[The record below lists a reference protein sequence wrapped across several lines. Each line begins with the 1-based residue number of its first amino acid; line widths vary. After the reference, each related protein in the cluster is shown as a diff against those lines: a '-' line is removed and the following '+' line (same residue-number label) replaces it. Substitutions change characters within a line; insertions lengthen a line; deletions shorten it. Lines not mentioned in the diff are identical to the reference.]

1 MHRWRGLRFEVL
13 EGTVDTMTK
22 PTRLARAEALGE
34 WADVVDPGALVE
46 VDTAVLQDLGQLAA
60 KRDALESDVR
70 AAVEEARR
78 SKKSWSEIGAMLGVS
93 KWAVQRKYSTRTNA
107 V

>member
-1 MHRWRGLRFEVL
+1 
-13 EGTVDTMTK
+13 MTK
-22 PTRLARAEALGE
+22 PTRTTRAEVLE
-34 WADVVDPGALVE
+34 QWAEGIDTADLVE
-46 VDTAVLQDLGQLAA
+46 VDTAALLHLGQLAA

-93 KWAVQRKYSTRTNA
+93 KQAAQRKYAKVA

>member
-1 MHRWRGLRFEVL
+1 M
-13 EGTVDTMTK
+13 VDTMTI
-22 PTRLARAEALGE
+22 PTRASRAEALTK
-34 WADVVDPGALVE
+34 WADDVDSSDLVE
-46 VDTAVLQDLGQLAA
+46 VDTAVLQHLGQLAA

-93 KWAVQRKYSTRTNA
+93 KQAAQRKYSTRTNEA
-107 V
+107 